1 MDLNVRPATVDD
13 YNTVCA
19 LFDEVDRLHRE
30 HLPHIFRQPEEAARE
45 KDYYL
50 GLIADENVALL
61 VADVDGSP
69 VGFGHAIL
77 RDAPGMP
84 IFVPRRYAA
93 IDSLVVKSGFRNRG
107 IGRALVDR
115 VQEWALAKGA
125 GSIELNVYEF
135 NETAISFY
143 EGLGYRTLSRKMSKE
158 LKKAGGG

>member
-13 YNTVCA
+13 YSAVCV
-19 LFDEVDRLHRE
+19 LFAEVDALHRDN
-30 HLPHIFRQPEEAARE
+30 LPHIFRQPEGVARE

-84 IFVPRRYAA
+84 IFVPRRYAV

-135 NETAISFY
+135 NEKAVSFY
-143 EGLGYRTLSRKMSKE
+143 ESLGYRNLSRKMSKE
-158 LKKAGGG
+158 LKTEERG